1 MNMTTMNSKK
11 SKTEILVA
19 WLTERPALKINV
31 LEEEAKI
38 PFTTI
43 SQAQR
48 GREIPE
54 KHWPAIISVLKKYG
68 LNPKL
73 IKIKE

>member
-1 MNMTTMNSKK
+1 MQKTQKK
-11 SKTEILVA
+11 TKTELLVA
-19 WLTERPALKINV
+19 WLDERPALNIKK
-31 LEEEAKI
+31 LEEEAVI

-54 KHWPAIISVLKKYG
+54 KHWPAIVAVLKKYG
-68 LNPKL
+68 LKSTL
-73 IKIKE
+73 IKP

>member
-1 MNMTTMNSKK
+1 MTQQMKT
-11 SKTEILVA
+11 KTESLVA
-19 WLTERPALKINV
+19 WLNDRPALNIKK
-31 LEEEAKI
+31 LEEEAAI

-43 SQAQR
+43 TQALR

-54 KHWPAIISVLKKYG
+54 KHWPAIVATLKKYG
-68 LNPKL
+68 LSPKL

>member
-1 MNMTTMNSKK
+1 MNQKK
-11 SKTEILVA
+11 KTKTDILVA
-19 WLTERPALKINV
+19 WLNERPSLNV
-31 LEEEAKI
+31 KSLEEEAAI

-43 SQAQR
+43 TQSLR